1 MAFDLCVCACV
12 QAARYS
18 LSEVQGGKVMYLDDG
33 QRVGRDYQ
41 YEMIDLDMVERM
53 ELGDG
58 KGTLRIEPRV
68 INGAFPGMDFEPVE
82 P

>member
-1 MAFDLCVCACV
+1 VCG